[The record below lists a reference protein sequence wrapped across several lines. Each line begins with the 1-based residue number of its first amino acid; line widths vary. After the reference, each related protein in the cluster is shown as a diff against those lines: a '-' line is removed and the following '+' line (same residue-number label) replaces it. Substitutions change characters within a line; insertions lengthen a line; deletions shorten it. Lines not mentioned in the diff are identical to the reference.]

1 MLTDVNLSTAQIQWR
16 EFGGGIDFKILRLSE
31 ETGTWTVLFRCAKGS
46 SFRPHRHLGGGEYFV
61 VNGRMDIRGG
71 AANGGVT
78 ALTGDYGYEPNGVLH
93 DKTDFPE
100 PTELYFTNSGPLQ
113 FLTDD
118 HEPDFVL
125 DVTMLEELAQSAPI
139 AA

>member
-1 MLTDVNLSTAQIQWR
+1 LRKRFFFSATPSSWWR
-16 EFGGGIDFKILRLSE
+16 RVFCCKWADG
-31 ETGTWTVLFRCAKGS
+31 
-46 SFRPHRHLGGGEYFV
+46 
-61 VNGRMDIRGG
+61 IRGG

-118 HEPDFVL
+118 HQPGFVL